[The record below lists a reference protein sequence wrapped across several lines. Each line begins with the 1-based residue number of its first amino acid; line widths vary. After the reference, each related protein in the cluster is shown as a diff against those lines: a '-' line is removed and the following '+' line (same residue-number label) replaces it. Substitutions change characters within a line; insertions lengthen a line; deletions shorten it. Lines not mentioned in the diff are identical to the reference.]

1 MEALR
6 PTRRVKPEPEP
17 NWPKVCVI
25 TSIDNNCK
33 STALRALHAQDIVA
47 EAAHS
52 KTASP
57 IVAEAAQ
64 QVQKPPRLS
73 AGAARGSWPARPN
86 INKCPRRM
94 HPKKSLMD

>member
-1 MEALR
+1 MAVESVDSASQTATPHHFTTASHPGNLCGIACVEAPR

-47 EAAHS
+47 EAAQS
-52 KTASP
+52 NS
-57 IVAEAAQ
+57 VAH
-64 QVQKPPRLS
+64 R
-73 AGAARGSWPARPN
+73 
-86 INKCPRRM
+86 C
-94 HPKKSLMD
+94 

>member
-1 MEALR
+1 MAVESVDSASQTATPHHFTTASHPGNLCGIACVEAPR

-57 IVAEAAQ
+57 IVAEAARP
-64 QVQKPPRLS
+64 VQ
-73 AGAARGSWPARPN
+73 
-86 INKCPRRM
+86 
-94 HPKKSLMD
+94 